1 MNKKKTPSTTKAL
14 YIALF
19 IGSIVMLLP
28 FIWLIAS
35 TFKVDAEIVGGA
47 PSFFPKEPTIQNYIK
62 MITDFNVGKFF
73 MNSLFLSTIRTFIG
87 VYTSLFCG
95 YALAKHKF
103 RGQNILYGFILMTMM
118 VPYFTTLIPMY
129 NMVNSWGLNDSYLAI
144 ILPTFLSSF
153 GIFMMRQYMM
163 DGVPDELIEAAKI
176 DGAGEFLIFH
186 KIVIPQCVNMISAL
200 SIFLFLWNWE
210 DFLWPYLVLS
220 SESKYPLSVA
230 LSQFTGQNVTHYGQ
244 LFAATA
250 VTIIPIL
257 VVYLIFQRRFVEGI
271 SMSGIK

>member
-1 MNKKKTPSTTKAL
+1 MNNKTTLSMKLVYAAL
-14 YIALF
+14 I
-19 IGSIVMLLP
+19 IGSLAMLLP

-35 TFKVDAEIVGGA
+35 TFKIDAEIVGGN
-47 PSFFPKEPTIQNYIK
+47 PTFFPQEPTFENYVN
-62 MITDFNVGKFF
+62 MITQFHVGRYF
-73 MNSLFLSTIRTFIG
+73 MNSLVLSTVRTFIG
-87 VYTSLFCG
+87 VYTSLLCG

-103 RGQNILYGFILMTMM
+103 RGQKIVYGFILVTMM

-144 ILPTFLSSF
+144 ILPTLLSSF
-153 GIFMMRQYMM
+153 GIFMMRQYMI
-163 DGVPDELIEAAKI
+163 DGVPNELIEAAKI
-176 DGAGEFLIFH
+176 DGAGEFYIFH

-220 SESKYPLSVA
+220 TDSKYPLSVA

-257 VVYLIFQRRFVEGI
+257 VVYLMFQKRFVEGV

>member
-1 MNKKKTPSTTKAL
+1 MNKKMTFNMKLVYGAL
-14 YIALF
+14 I
-19 IGSIVMLLP
+19 IGSLAMLLP
-28 FIWLIAS
+28 FIWLLAS
-35 TFKVDAEIVGGA
+35 TFKLDAEIVGGN
-47 PSFFPKEPTIQNYIK
+47 PTFFPTEPTIENYVN
-62 MITDFNVGKFF
+62 MITQFHVGRYFL
-73 MNSLFLSTIRTFIG
+73 NSVILSSVRTFIG

-103 RGQNILYGFILMTMM
+103 SGQKVVYGFILVTMM

-153 GIFMMRQYMM
+153 GIFMMRQYMI
-163 DGVPDELIEAAKI
+163 DGVPMELIEAAKI
-176 DGAGEFLIFH
+176 DGAGEFYIFH
-186 KIVIPQCVNMISAL
+186 KIVIPQCINMISAL

-220 SESKYPLSVA
+220 SESKYPLAVA

-257 VVYLIFQRRFVEGI
+257 VVYLMFQKRFVEGVA
-271 SMSGIK
+271 MSGIK

>member
-1 MNKKKTPSTTKAL
+1 MNNKMTLNMKL
-14 YIALF
+14 VYIVLIA
-19 IGSIVMLLP
+19 GSLAMLLP

-35 TFKVDAEIVGGA
+35 TFKIDAEIVGGN
-47 PSFFPKEPTIQNYIK
+47 PTFFPQEPTIENYIN
-62 MITDFNVGKFF
+62 MITQFHVGRYFL
-73 MNSLFLSTIRTFIG
+73 NSLFLSTIRTFIG
-87 VYTSLFCG
+87 VYTSLLCG

-103 RGQNILYGFILMTMM
+103 KGQNIVYGFILVTMM

-144 ILPTFLSSF
+144 ILPTLLSSF
-153 GIFMMRQYMM
+153 GIFMMRQYMI
-163 DGVPDELIEAAKI
+163 DGVPTELIEAAKI
-176 DGAGEFLIFH
+176 DGAGEFYIFH

-220 SESKYPLSVA
+220 TDSKFPLAVA

-257 VVYLIFQRRFVEGI
+257 VVYLMFQKRFVEGV

>member
-1 MNKKKTPSTTKAL
+1 MNNKMTLNMKL
-14 YIALF
+14 VYIVLIA
-19 IGSIVMLLP
+19 GSLAMLLP

-35 TFKVDAEIVGGA
+35 TFKIDAEIVGGN
-47 PSFFPKEPTIQNYIK
+47 PTFFPQEPTIENYIN
-62 MITDFNVGKFF
+62 MITQFHVGRYFL
-73 MNSLFLSTIRTFIG
+73 NSLFLSTVRTFIG
-87 VYTSLFCG
+87 VYTSLLCG

-103 RGQNILYGFILMTMM
+103 KGQNIVYGFILVTMM

-144 ILPTFLSSF
+144 ILPTLLSSF
-153 GIFMMRQYMM
+153 GIFMMRQYMI
-163 DGVPDELIEAAKI
+163 DGVPTELIEAAKI
-176 DGAGEFLIFH
+176 DGAGELYIFH

-220 SESKYPLSVA
+220 TDSKFPLAVA

-257 VVYLIFQRRFVEGI
+257 VVYLMFQKRFVEGV

>member
-1 MNKKKTPSTTKAL
+1 MNNKTTLNMKLVYAAL
-14 YIALF
+14 I
-19 IGSIVMLLP
+19 IGSLAMLLP
-28 FIWLIAS
+28 FIWLLAS
-35 TFKVDAEIVGGA
+35 TFKIDAEIVGGN
-47 PSFFPKEPTIQNYIK
+47 PTFFPQDPTIENYIN
-62 MITDFNVGKFF
+62 MITQFHVGRYF
-73 MNSLFLSTIRTFIG
+73 MNSLVLSSVRTFIG
-87 VYTSLFCG
+87 VYTSLLCG

-103 RGQNILYGFILMTMM
+103 RGQNIVYGFILVTMM

-129 NMVNSWGLNDSYLAI
+129 NMVNSWGLNDTYAAI
-144 ILPTFLSSF
+144 ILPTLLSSF
-153 GIFMMRQYMM
+153 GIFMMRQYMI
-163 DGVPDELIEAAKI
+163 DGVPTELIEAAKI
-176 DGAGEFLIFH
+176 DGAGEFYIFH

-220 SESKYPLSVA
+220 TDSKYPLSVA

-257 VVYLIFQRRFVEGI
+257 VVYLIFQKRFVEGV

>member
-1 MNKKKTPSTTKAL
+1 MNKKMSLNMKLVYLAL
-14 YIALF
+14 I
-19 IGSIVMLLP
+19 IGSLAMLLP
-28 FIWLIAS
+28 FVWLIAS
-35 TFKVDAEIVGGA
+35 TFKIDAEIVGGN
-47 PSFFPKEPTIQNYIK
+47 PTFFPKEPTIENYIN
-62 MITDFNVGKFF
+62 MITQFHVGKYFL
-73 MNSLFLSTIRTFIG
+73 NSVVLSSVRTFIG
-87 VYTSLFCG
+87 VYTSLLCG
-95 YALAKHKF
+95 YALAKHNFK
-103 RGQNILYGFILMTMM
+103 GKNVVYGFILITMM

-129 NMVNSWGLNDSYLAI
+129 NMVNSWGLNDSYAAI
-144 ILPTFLSSF
+144 ILPTLLSSF
-153 GIFMMRQYMM
+153 GIFMMRQYMI

-176 DGAGEFLIFH
+176 DGAGEFYIFH

-220 SESKYPLSVA
+220 TESKFPLAVA

-250 VTIIPIL
+250 VTIVPVL
-257 VVYLIFQRRFVEGI
+257 VVYLAFQKRFVEGV

>member
-1 MNKKKTPSTTKAL
+1 MNNKTTLSMKLVYAAL
-14 YIALF
+14 I
-19 IGSIVMLLP
+19 IGSLAMLLP

-35 TFKVDAEIVGGA
+35 TFKIDAEIVGGN
-47 PSFFPKEPTIQNYIK
+47 PTFFPQDPTFENYVN
-62 MITDFNVGKFF
+62 MITQFHVGRYFT
-73 MNSLFLSTIRTFIG
+73 NSLVLSTVRTFIG
-87 VYTSLFCG
+87 VYTSLLCG

-103 RGQNILYGFILMTMM
+103 RGQKIVYGFILVTMM

-129 NMVNSWGLNDSYLAI
+129 NMVNSWGLNDTYLAI
-144 ILPTFLSSF
+144 ILPTLLSSF
-153 GIFMMRQYMM
+153 GIFMMRQYMI
-163 DGVPDELIEAAKI
+163 DGVPNELIEAAKI
-176 DGAGEFLIFH
+176 DGAGEFYIFH

-220 SESKYPLSVA
+220 TDSKYPLSVA

-257 VVYLIFQRRFVEGI
+257 VVYLMFQKRFVEGV